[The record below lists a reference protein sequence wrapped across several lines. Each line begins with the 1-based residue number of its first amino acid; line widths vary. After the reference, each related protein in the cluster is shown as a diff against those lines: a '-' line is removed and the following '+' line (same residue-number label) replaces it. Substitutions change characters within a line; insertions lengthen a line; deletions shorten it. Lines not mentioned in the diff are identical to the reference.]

1 MPFDIII
8 ALIAVAIGAILQV
21 GIGIGFSIVAGP
33 ILMLQLGTPMAVPLL
48 LLLNTTVSVV
58 ASPGSMARKD
68 HKIIA
73 LSSIGCL
80 IGIGLGILVY
90 RYLSEVSVLAITGT
104 LLLIGV
110 LATLVPMRTI
120 SQKVFMPISGLSGL
134 ATVWAATPGPL
145 MALGFMLS
153 GYSAAQVRKMI
164 QPVALVAYGTA
175 FLLHAVTDWDRITQ
189 YPDLLALLL
198 ASIIGSLIGR
208 WVGPFLPQALIIN
221 GIRIISLFAGLVLFY
236 RAATL
241 L

>member
-33 ILMLQLGTPMAVPLL
+33 ILMLQLGTPTAVPLL
-48 LLLNTTVSVV
+48 LLMNVVVSVV

-68 HKIIA
+68 RKVIA

-80 IGIGLGILVY
+80 IGVGLGIIVY
-90 RYLSEVSVLAITGT
+90 RSLSEASVLSITAT
-104 LLLIGV
+104 LLLISV
-110 LATLVPMRTI
+110 IATLLPLRMASPRA
-120 SQKVFMPISGLSGL
+120 FLPISGLSGL

-145 MALGFMLS
+145 MALGLMLS
-153 GYSAAQVRKMI
+153 GYPATEVRKMV
-164 QPVALVAYGTA
+164 QPIALVAYGTA
-175 FLLHAVTDWDRITQ
+175 FMLHAVSDWDRITQ
-189 YPDLLALLL
+189 YPDLLVLLL
-198 ASIIGSLIGR
+198 ATVFGSLIGR
-208 WVGPFLPQALIIN
+208 WIGPDMPQKLIIN
-221 GIRIISLFAGLVLFY
+221 GIRIISLFAALVLFY

>member
-1 MPFDIII
+1 
-8 ALIAVAIGAILQV
+8 
-21 GIGIGFSIVAGP
+21 
-33 ILMLQLGTPMAVPLL
+33 MLQLGTPMAVPLL

-58 ASPGSMARKD
+58 ASPGSAARKD
-68 HKIIA
+68 HKILA

-90 RYLSEVSVLAITGT
+90 RYLSEVSVLAITGL

-110 LATLVPMRTI
+110 LATLVPIRTN
-120 SQKVFMPISGLSGL
+120 SQKMFLPVSGLSGL

-175 FLLHAVTDWDRITQ
+175 FMLHAVTDWDKIAQ

-198 ASIIGSLIGR
+198 ASIIGSLVGR
-208 WVGPFLPQALIIN
+208 WVGPFLPQTLIIN
-221 GIRIISLFAGLVLFY
+221 GIRIISLFASFVLFY
-236 RAATL
+236 RAASL